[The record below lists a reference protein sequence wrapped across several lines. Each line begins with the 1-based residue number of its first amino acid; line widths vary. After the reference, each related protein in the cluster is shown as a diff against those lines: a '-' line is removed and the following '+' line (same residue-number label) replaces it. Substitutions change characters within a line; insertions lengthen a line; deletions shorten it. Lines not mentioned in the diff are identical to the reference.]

1 MRAQLLAALKVV
13 VAFTLILGLAYPL
26 IVTGI
31 AQVAFNDKADGSLI
45 EQNGRVIGSSLIG
58 QQFTG
63 DRWFHPRPSA
73 AGDGYDPQASSGS
86 NLGPT
91 NPELI
96 ETVEERV
103 QDYREQN
110 GLAADTR
117 VPVDA
122 VTTSA
127 SGLDPHI
134 SKANARLQA
143 RRVADARGFPVA
155 RVRELIDANTDDPSF
170 GFLGEPGVN
179 VLKLNLALKRAARS

>member
-63 DRWFHPRPSA
+63 DRWFHPRTSA

-91 NPELI
+91 NPEFI

>member
-110 GLAADTR
+110 GLAADAR